1 MSEKR
6 FEAMESGFISD
17 KRDKSLL
24 NLYDCRDLLN
34 NLHEENEQL
43 RTHYQNLVD
52 AIVKTCNDLGKEDIY
67 LGDFD
72 ICKRI
77 TEYEKELLDD
87 E

>member
-1 MSEKR
+1 MYFFIRAKR
-6 FEAMESGFISD
+6 TFEEHC
-17 KRDKSLL
+17 KQL
-24 NLYDCRDLLN
+24 
-34 NLHEENEQL
+34 EQQY
-43 RTHYQNLVD
+43 HNLVD

-72 ICKRI
+72 VCKRI